1 VEANEVPRQPTL
13 QPAAY
18 LNIAENKQQHQQQQ
32 WQWQRRQC
40 NACSSNG
47 KGSSCAA
54 SRDQRCDA
62 LGEKSVLYAQYY
74 CVPYSNTLKLYI
86 WNGVAKLKRIV
97 E

>member
-18 LNIAENKQQHQQQQ
+18 LNIAENKRQKQQKQQQ
-32 WQWQRRQC
+32 RC

-47 KGSSCAA
+47 KSSSSSRAA

-62 LGEKSVLYAQYY
+62 LKK
-74 CVPYSNTLKLYI
+74 KL
-86 WNGVAKLKRIV
+86 L
-97 E
+97 

>member
-18 LNIAENKQQHQQQQ
+18 LNIAENKRQKQQQQ
-32 WQWQRRQC
+32 KQQQQC

-47 KGSSCAA
+47 KSSSSRAA

-62 LGEKSVLYAQYY
+62 LKKIFINY
-74 CVPYSNTLKLYI
+74 
-86 WNGVAKLKRIV
+86 
-97 E
+97 